1 MMPEKD
7 AFAEREKALEE
18 EYFRRK
24 EQELI
29 EKMRRR
35 AELEAERKQLA
46 EATGIADQAVLECLQ
61 ELGYTRQSVMLLHLV
76 PLIQVAWADDLVAE
90 RERQLIYELARSRGI
105 EPDSTAYQQLTDWL
119 DHKPSEA
126 FFEKTLRVIGV
137 ILQGLPEEKRTAV
150 KQDLISYCTQ
160 VASVSGGILGLGK
173 MSDEEKAALKR
184 ITAELEHTH
193 GAAVKE
199 VLKKG

>member
-1 MMPEKD
+1 MSEKD

-35 AELEAERKQLA
+35 AELEAERNQLA
-46 EATGIADQAVLECLQ
+46 KATGIADQVILECLQ
-61 ELGYTRQSVMLLHLV
+61 ELGYTPQSVMLLHV
-76 PLIQVAWADDLVAE
+76 IPLIQVAWADGLVAE
-90 RERQLIYELARSRGI
+90 RERNLIYEVARSRGI
-105 EPDSTAYQQLTDWL
+105 EPDSPAYSQLTDWL

-126 FFEKTLRVIGV
+126 FFEKTLRIIGV
-137 ILQGLPEEKRTAV
+137 MLQGLPEEKRTAV

-160 VASVSGGILGLGK
+160 IASISGGILGLGK
-173 MSDEEKAALKR
+173 ISNEEQAALER
-184 ITAELEHTH
+184 ITAELERTH
-193 GAAVKE
+193 EAAVKE